1 MPLQNIF
8 SLKAD
13 DRKIIEHIA
22 RKARIAP
29 IEKAESV
36 KGGANSRCFKLK
48 TADKRYFLKIY
59 PHSFDGRTRLL
70 REYKFLK
77 FLSENGIRTVA
88 NAYLADYELP
98 AGLYSFI
105 EGRSANRRITENDI
119 EGAVSFIKALK
130 QLSGLPLPS
139 PGSGNIG
146 PASEACFSLRD
157 IICNLSERRK
167 KLDSSSSEPLKK
179 FLTGNFD
186 LAFKE
191 IKKRVRQSKMS
202 QGVLAK
208 EKRLLSPSDF
218 GFHNAIRGGGGRLYF
233 IDMEHAGW
241 DDPVKMISDFLLHPQ
256 MKLTTKL
263 KELFSGK
270 IISLFDKKLEMRF
283 RSVYPLYALKWSLIM
298 LNEFTDRGWRRRQ
311 FSGKTK
317 DVPESIL
324 SRQLKKAAGMVS
336 IAREAYEK

>member
-13 DRKIIEHIA
+13 DRKIIERIT

-29 IEKAESV
+29 IEIAEFV

-48 TADKRYFLKIY
+48 TGDVWYFLKIY
-59 PHSFDGRTRLL
+59 PQCFDGRTRLE

-77 FLSENGIRTVA
+77 FLSENGLERVA
-88 NAYLADYELP
+88 KTYLADYEIP

-105 EGRSANRRITENDI
+105 EGRNANRRITENDI
-119 EGAVSFIKALK
+119 EGAVAFVKALK
-130 QLSGLPLPS
+130 QLSGLP

-157 IICNLSERRK
+157 IIRNLSQRRIR
-167 KLDSSSSEPLKK
+167 LSANSSNALKK
-179 FLTGNFD
+179 FLQSDFD
-186 LAFKE
+186 PTFEE
-191 IKKRVRQSKMS
+191 IKVKI
-202 QGVLAK
+202 QGVKAAEILVK
-208 EKRLLSPSDF
+208 EKRFLSPSDF
-218 GFHNAIRGGGGRLYF
+218 GFHNAIRGEDGRLYF
-233 IDMEHAGW
+233 TDMEHAGW

-256 MKLTTKL
+256 MRLTDEQKG
-263 KELFSGK
+263 LFSGK
-270 IISLFDKKLEMRF
+270 IISLFDKELGIRLKT
-283 RSVYPLYALKWSLIM
+283 VYPLYALKWSLIM
-298 LNEFTDRGWRRRQ
+298 LNEFTGRGWQRRQ

-317 DVPESIL
+317 DIPESIL

>member
-13 DRKIIEHIA
+13 DRKIIERIT

-29 IEKAESV
+29 IEIAEFV

-48 TADKRYFLKIY
+48 TGDVWYFLKIY
-59 PHSFDGRTRLL
+59 PQCFDGRTRLE

-77 FLSENGIRTVA
+77 FLSENGLERVA
-88 NAYLADYELP
+88 KTYLADYEIP

-105 EGRSANRRITENDI
+105 EGRNANRRITENDI
-119 EGAVSFIKALK
+119 EGAVSFVKDTK
-130 QLSGLPLPS
+130 RLSGV

-146 PASEACFSLRD
+146 PASEACFSIRE

-179 FLTGNFD
+179 FLQSDFD
-186 LAFKE
+186 PTFEE
-191 IKKRVRQSKMS
+191 IKVKI
-202 QGVLAK
+202 QGVKAAEILVK
-208 EKRLLSPSDF
+208 EKRFLSPSDF
-218 GFHNAIRGGGGRLYF
+218 GFHNAIRGEDGRLYF
-233 IDMEHAGW
+233 TDMEHAGW

-256 MKLTTKL
+256 MRLTDEQKG
-263 KELFSGK
+263 LFSGK
-270 IISLFDKKLEMRF
+270 IISLFDKELGIRLKT
-283 RSVYPLYALKWSLIM
+283 VYPLYALKWSLIM
-298 LNEFTDRGWRRRQ
+298 LNEFTGRGWQRRQ

-317 DVPESIL
+317 DIPESIL